1 MQTTKPIRR
10 YIMGSNH
17 SFIGGLGENYAAL
30 GENWHINFQSPSL
43 KKQKE
48 KPTNGIKPLVDWTFL
63 AQREGFEPS
72 WDCSQTDFE
81 SAPLWP
87 LRYRCVY
94 FSQHQPSKSTPEKG
108 ENWWRELQ
116 KFFSLMIPPKPW
128 KIKGFQKQ
136 FQSGHSF
143 SIQPCYDYF
152 DTAVAVTL
160 CSRVYYTTLFTSSQV
175 IFYRQV
181 LGACRSTIQVGQ

>member
-1 MQTTKPIRR
+1 MLCRQSNNPAGVLQATKPIRR

-30 GENWHINFQSPSL
+30 GENWHINFQSLSL

-116 KFFSLMIPPKPW
+116 NFFPWWYLQSLEK
-128 KIKGFQKQ
+128 
-136 FQSGHSF
+136 
-143 SIQPCYDYF
+143 
-152 DTAVAVTL
+152 
-160 CSRVYYTTLFTSSQV
+160 SRVFRKTVPKWSLVFESGSLWPLRYVSIV
-175 IFYRQV
+175 
-181 LGACRSTIQVGQ
+181 